1 MGWGG
6 KWGVGSGPPP
16 AGPNRMRGLAADAES
31 SLMTTHAHLTSRCER
46 ITLRGLTC
54 NVRHWGAEGAPR
66 LFMLHGRQDAS
77 PTFQFVVDALGDA
90 FHVIAPDWRGYGQ
103 SEWLGR
109 PYAFADYYAD
119 LEVVLTHYAGS
130 APVWLA
136 GHSMGANI
144 AANYAAARPERVAR
158 LALLDFLGLA
168 PPAAD
173 ASAQLR
179 RWLDACAQAP
189 QTKPYRD
196 VAAFAERLRKA
207 NPRLDAERALFLA
220 SELTFALADGRVAM
234 ACDPWHRLPSP
245 LLYSVDEWMSNW
257 RRVRAPTLLL
267 IADQGHVREQFG
279 ADDANYLRRLA
290 CFADLRVAE
299 LPASGHNV
307 QHDCA
312 HGVATELLAFFGAA
326 DRAAALAAERAASA

>member
-1 MGWGG
+1 
-6 KWGVGSGPPP
+6 
-16 AGPNRMRGLAADAES
+16 MRELQY
-31 SLMTTHAHLTSRCER
+31 
-46 ITLRGLTC
+46 
-54 NVRHWGAEGAPR
+54 NVRHWGPVDAPK
-66 LFMLHGRQDAS
+66 LFMLHGWMDS
-77 PTFQFVVDALGDA
+77 SITFQFVVDALGDA

-109 PYAFADYYAD
+109 AYAFADYYAD
-119 LEVVLTHYAGS
+119 LEAVLTHYAGN
-130 APVWLA
+130 APVSLA

-168 PPAAD
+168 PLAVD

-196 VAAFAERLRKA
+196 VAAFAERLCKA

-220 SELTFALADGRVAM
+220 GELTVALANGRVAM

-245 LLYSVDEWMSNW
+245 LVYNVDEWLANW
-257 RRVRAPTLLL
+257 RRIRAPTLLL
-267 IADQGHVREQFG
+267 IADEGQVRQQLG
-279 ADDANYLRRLA
+279 AQDADYLRRVA
-290 CFADLRVAE
+290 CFADARVVE

-312 HGVATELLAFFGAA
+312 HGVAAELCAFFGAA
-326 DRAAALAAERAASA
+326 SHPGHAAPEGST